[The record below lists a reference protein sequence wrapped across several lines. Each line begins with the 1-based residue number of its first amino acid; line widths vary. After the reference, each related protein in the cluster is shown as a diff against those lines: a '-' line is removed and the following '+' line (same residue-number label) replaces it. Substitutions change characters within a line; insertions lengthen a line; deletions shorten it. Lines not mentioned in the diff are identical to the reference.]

1 MMVMGRFGFQNISG
15 GEPVPSDN
23 VRRES
28 DLLSLVWPIVAKSLG
43 DGLAIFRVVDV
54 DEAPLPGFFAVY
66 LGFYTVGGNC

>member
-1 MMVMGRFGFQNISG
+1 MMVMGRFGFQNISE
-15 GEPVPSDN
+15 GEPVPSDI

-54 DEAPLPGFFAVY
+54 D
-66 LGFYTVGGNC
+66 